1 VDDRAWASAAA
12 RREAADSSHALEASF
27 PIVAPEASFPIVA
40 PLARR
45 GYRAARVTTAS
56 VLTGYAA
63 VIAINELWGPG
74 RQHLWVFVVCFVAVF
89 ALQMVHSISGARK
102 SPRRV
107 RLLTLSAQAVP
118 TYLPLIWMA
127 PWGSMA
133 GFLAGS
139 VLLLTTGWIRW
150 SLYAGVGASILPS
163 ALAWHTTPDNVVWLI
178 ESNLLTGLV
187 VYCVSSLATM
197 VVDAHAAR
205 EELARMAVA
214 REQLR
219 VERELHDVLGTSLA
233 RVAHKCEAAA
243 SLLARAPARA
253 KEDLA
258 EVLQVVRQ
266 ELVEVRKTARGYR
279 RMSLGAEAETA
290 RATLTS
296 AGVEAIVVISDT
308 PLPPDVDSLLAN
320 VLRGVAAS
328 LLVLGPG
335 RGCLIEVGE
344 LNGVARL
351 RVVIDDTEPAPD
363 LEAMRTRMD
372 AAGGRLSV
380 DVDDDGRF
388 QLTAEVP
395 TSGASRPPQG
405 LGAPGPQRPLPAPP
419 SVSLGRHALTPHTA
433 MVITMVVLTAYA
445 LVTAVYVLSSGV
457 TYLGLARL
465 AICLGIVFSLQVAHS
480 SGGTVRRSPHV
491 RAFLL
496 SIQAV
501 ATYLP
506 FLWLG
511 QQWGAMAGFLAG
523 AFLLTVA
530 EPWCWILYGSV
541 AGSVVPILWL
551 MGLPVIS
558 IVYGCVFTLLT
569 GLIVYSISS
578 LQALVGEAHAA
589 RGPLIRM
596 AVVQERLRIARD
608 LHDLLSYN
616 LSAISL
622 KTELT
627 YRLLPGS
634 ADRAHD
640 ELADVLTLTRRTLA
654 DVDNAAS
661 GQPHVSLGI
670 DGESAQSTLSA
681 SGIDGSVEIS
691 CGPLPYEVESVL
703 AIALREAAANILRH
717 SKARAYRIEAARQGA
732 TVSLHVANDGAGYEV
747 KTGSDLGG
755 AGLHNLDTRLR
766 GVGGTLTAG
775 LDRQG
780 WFHLRAVV
788 PVHSAG
794 QQEH

>member
-1 VDDRAWASAAA
+1 MTGAQAGAPAT
-12 RREAADSSHALEASF
+12 REAADSFSAPDASF
-27 PIVAPEASFPIVA
+27 SIVTPWAG
-40 PLARR
+40 R
-45 GYRAARVTTAS
+45 GLRAARATAVL

-63 VIAINELWGPG
+63 DITINELWGPG
-74 RQHLWVFVVCFVAVF
+74 RQHLWAFVVCFTVVF
-89 ALQMVHSISGARK
+89 ALQIVHSTSGVRRL
-102 SPRRV
+102 PRRI
-107 RLLTLSAQAVP
+107 RLLMLSAQAVP
-118 TYLPLIWMA
+118 TYVPLIWMA
-127 PWGSMA
+127 PWGSMT
-133 GFLAGS
+133 GLLAGS

-150 SLYAGVGASILPS
+150 SLYAAVGASILPS
-163 ALAWHTTPDNVVWLI
+163 ALAWHTTPDNIVWLI

-197 VVDAHAAR
+197 VIDAHAAR

-219 VERELHDVLGTSLA
+219 VERELHDLLGTSLA
-233 RVAHKCEAAA
+233 RVAHKCEAVA
-243 SLLARAPARA
+243 SLLVGAPAKA

-258 EVLQVVRQ
+258 EVLQIVRQ
-266 ELVEVRKTARGYR
+266 ELVDVRKTARDYR

-290 RATLTS
+290 RATLNS
-296 AGVEAIVVISDT
+296 AGVEAIVEISDT
-308 PLPPDVDSLLAN
+308 SLPPDVDSLLAN
-320 VLRGVAAS
+320 VVRRVAAS
-328 LLVLGPG
+328 LLVPGPG
-335 RGCLIEVGE
+335 AGCVIEAGE
-344 LNGVARL
+344 LDGVARL
-351 RVVIDDTEPAPD
+351 RVVIDDTEPDLD
-363 LEAMRTRMD
+363 LEAMRTQMD

-380 DVDDDGRF
+380 DVDEDGRF
-388 QLTAEVP
+388 QLTAKVP
-395 TSGASRPPQG
+395 TSGASRPRQG
-405 LGAPGPQRPLPAPP
+405 FGAPRPQRSLPPPP
-419 SVSLGRHALTPHTA
+419 SVSPDQHALTPRIA
-433 MVITMVVLTAYA
+433 MVITIVVLTTYA

-457 TYLGLARL
+457 TYLGLAAF
-465 AICLGIVFSLQVAHS
+465 AICFGIVFSLQVAHS
-480 SGGTVRRSPHV
+480 SGATAHRSPGV
-491 RAFLL
+491 RALLL

-523 AFLLTVA
+523 AILLTVA
-530 EPWCWILYGSV
+530 EPWCWILYSSV

-551 MGLPVIS
+551 MGLPPIS

-578 LQALVGEAHAA
+578 LQALVAEAHAA

-596 AVVQERLRIARD
+596 AVVRERLRIARD

-640 ELADVLTLTRRTLA
+640 ELADVLTITRRALA
-654 DVDNAAS
+654 EVDNAAS

-670 DGESAQSTLSA
+670 DGESARSTLSA

-703 AIALREAAANILRH
+703 AIVLREAATNILRH
-717 SKARAYRIEAARQGA
+717 SKARTYLIEAARQGA
-732 TVSLHVANDGAGYEV
+732 AVSLHVANDGARDEV
-747 KTGSDLGG
+747 KSGSDLGG
-755 AGLHNLDTRLR
+755 AGLRNLDTRLR
-766 GVGGTLTAG
+766 GIGGTLTAG
-775 LDRQG
+775 RDREG

-788 PVHSAG
+788 PCATGENS
-794 QQEH
+794 